1 MLVINLY
8 TAISFS
14 AVLNINTPELQEYLY
29 SRESGN
35 ISDVFVKNGDL
46 VNKNDLLMAY
56 DNYESRKYVYSTLK
70 GNVVYG
76 SRLEKGDFF
85 YKGELLFKIKNE
97 EFYGVLSFNNK
108 ELDNIASIKL
118 EGYLCSDAYDFR
130 FKVVKVD
137 HSSILVSIK
146 NLDEDL
152 SMKNKG
158 VNEVFYNCN

>member
-29 SRESGN
+29 SRESGK
-35 ISDVFVKNGDL
+35 ISEVFVQNGDF

-56 DNYESRKYVYSTLK
+56 DNYESKKYVYSTLK
-70 GNVVYG
+70 GNVIYG

-97 EFYGVLSFNNK
+97 EFYGVLSLNNI
-108 ELDNIASIKL
+108 ELDNIASIKI
-118 EGYLCSDAYDFR
+118 GSYICSSAYDFR

-137 HSSILVSIK
+137 QVSVLVSIK
-146 NLDEDL
+146 NLGEGI
-152 SMKNKG
+152 SMKNKES
-158 VNEVFYNCN
+158 NEAFYSCN

>member
-1 MLVINLY
+1 MLAINLY

-35 ISDVFVKNGDL
+35 ITDVFVKNGDL
-46 VNKNDLLMAY
+46 VNKNDLLMTY
-56 DNYESRKYVYSTLK
+56 DNYKSKKYVYSTLK
-70 GNVVYG
+70 GHVIYG

-97 EFYGVLSFNNK
+97 EFYGVLSFNDI
-108 ELDNIASIKL
+108 ELDNIASIKI
-118 EGYLCSDAYDFR
+118 GSYICSGAYNFR

-137 HSSILVSIK
+137 QLSILVSIK
-146 NLDEDL
+146 NLGEGL
-152 SMKNKG
+152 SMKNRES
-158 VNEVFYNCN
+158 NEAFYSCN

>member
-29 SRESGN
+29 SREYGN
-35 ISDVFVKNGDL
+35 ISEVFVKNGDL

-56 DNYESRKYVYSTLK
+56 YNYESKKYVYSTLK
-70 GNVVYG
+70 GNVIYG

-118 EGYLCSDAYDFR
+118 GGYLCSDVYKFR

-137 HSSILVSIK
+137 HLSVLVSIK
-146 NLDEDL
+146 NLGEGL
-152 SMKNKG
+152 SMQNKG
-158 VNEVFYNCN
+158 VNEAFYSCN

>member
-35 ISDVFVKNGDL
+35 ISEVFVKNGDL

-56 DNYESRKYVYSTLK
+56 DNYESKKYIYSTLK
-70 GNVVYG
+70 GNVIYG

-97 EFYGVLSFNNK
+97 EFYGVLSLNDI
-108 ELDNIASIKL
+108 ELDNIASI
-118 EGYLCSDAYDFR
+118 EVGSYICSSAYDFR
-130 FKVVKVD
+130 FKVVKIEKLSV
-137 HSSILVSIK
+137 LVSIK
-146 NLDEDL
+146 NLDENL
-152 SMKNKG
+152 SMKSKG
-158 VNEVFYNCN
+158 SNETFYSCN

>member
-1 MLVINLY
+1 LLVINLY

-35 ISDVFVKNGDL
+35 ITDVFVKNGDF

-56 DNYESRKYVYSTLK
+56 DNYESKKYIYSTLK
-70 GNVVYG
+70 GNVIYG

-97 EFYGVLSFNNK
+97 EFYGVLSLNDI
-108 ELDNIASIKL
+108 ELDNIASI
-118 EGYLCSDAYDFR
+118 EVGSYICSGAYDFR
-130 FKVVKVD
+130 FKVVKVERL
-137 HSSILVSIK
+137 SILVSIK
-146 NLDEDL
+146 NLGKGL
-152 SMKNKG
+152 SMKNKRS
-158 VNEVFYNCN
+158 NEAFFSCN

>member
-1 MLVINLY
+1 LLAINLY

-35 ISDVFVKNGDL
+35 ITDVFVKNGDL
-46 VNKNDLLMAY
+46 VNKNDLLMTY
-56 DNYESRKYVYSTLK
+56 DNYESKKYVYSTLK
-70 GNVVYG
+70 GHVIYG

-97 EFYGVLSFNNK
+97 EFYGVLSFNDI
-108 ELDNIASIKL
+108 ELDNIASIKI
-118 EGYLCSDAYDFR
+118 GSYICSGAYNFR

-137 HSSILVSIK
+137 QLSILVSIK
-146 NLDEDL
+146 NLGEGL
-152 SMKNKG
+152 SMKNRES
-158 VNEVFYNCN
+158 NEAFYSCN

>member
-29 SRESGN
+29 SRESGK
-35 ISDVFVKNGDL
+35 ISKVFVKNGDL

-56 DNYESRKYVYSTLK
+56 NNYESKKYIYSTLK
-70 GNVVYG
+70 GNVIYG

-97 EFYGVLSFNNK
+97 EFYGVLSFSNN
-108 ELDNIASIKL
+108 ELDNIDSIKI
-118 EGYLCSDAYDFR
+118 GNYICSSAYDFR
-130 FKVVKVD
+130 FKVVKIEHLSV
-137 HSSILVSIK
+137 LVSIK

-158 VNEVFYNCN
+158 VSEVFYSCN

>member
-76 SRLEKGDFF
+76 PRLEKGGFF

>member
-1 MLVINLY
+1 MLAINLY

-35 ISDVFVKNGDL
+35 ITDVFVKNGDL

-56 DNYESRKYVYSTLK
+56 DNYESEKYVYSTLK
-70 GNVVYG
+70 GNVIYG

-97 EFYGVLSFNNK
+97 EFYGVLSFNSID
-108 ELDNIASIKL
+108 LDNIASIKI
-118 EGYLCSDAYDFR
+118 GSYICSSAYDFR
-130 FKVVKVD
+130 FKVVKMD
-137 HSSILVSIK
+137 HLSVLVSIK

-152 SMKNKG
+152 SIKNKG
-158 VNEVFYNCN
+158 VSEAFYSCN

>member
-146 NLDEDL
+146 NLDEGL

>member
-1 MLVINLY
+1 MLAINLY

-35 ISDVFVKNGDL
+35 ITDVFVKNGDL

-56 DNYESRKYVYSTLK
+56 DNYESKKYVYSTLK
-70 GNVVYG
+70 GHVIYG

-97 EFYGVLSFNNK
+97 EFYGVLLFSNN
-108 ELDNIASIKL
+108 ELDNIDSIKT
-118 EGYLCSDAYDFR
+118 GSYICSGAYDFR
-130 FKVVKVD
+130 FKVVKID
-137 HSSILVSIK
+137 HLSVLVSIK

-152 SMKNKG
+152 SIKNKG
-158 VNEVFYNCN
+158 VSEAFYSCN

>member
-76 SRLEKGDFF
+76 SRLEKGGFF

>member
-1 MLVINLY
+1 MLVVNLY

-14 AVLNINTPELQEYLY
+14 AGLNINTPELQEYLY
-29 SRESGN
+29 SRESGK
-35 ISDVFVKNGDL
+35 ISEFYVKNGDF

-56 DNYESRKYVYSTLK
+56 ENSESKKYVYSTLK
-70 GNVVYG
+70 GNVIYG
-76 SRLEKGDFF
+76 SGLEKGDFF

-108 ELDNIASIKL
+108 RLDSIISIKQ
-118 EGYLCSDAYDFR
+118 GSYLCSDAYDFR

-158 VNEVFYNCN
+158 INEVFYNCN

>member
-29 SRESGN
+29 SRESGK
-35 ISDVFVKNGDL
+35 ISEFYVKNGDF

-56 DNYESRKYVYSTLK
+56 DNYESKKYVYSTLK
-70 GNVVYG
+70 GNVIYG

-97 EFYGVLSFNNK
+97 EFYGILSFNNK
-108 ELDNIASIKL
+108 WLGSAASIKL
-118 EGYLCSDAYDFR
+118 GSYLCSDAYDFR

-137 HSSILVSIK
+137 HLSVLVSIK
-146 NLDEDL
+146 FLDEGL

-158 VNEVFYNCN
+158 VNEVFYSCN